1 MNRFKIA
8 GLYLIFFI
16 FIAILISGCATA
28 PPVRS
33 FVMGVD
39 SISARNASTGKTYI
53 ITSAMPSIRDNDL
66 AFQEVARYVE
76 NALSL
81 KGYLR
86 TKNMDTAD
94 LLIYLSYKIGE
105 PVKSYHTHTQPGM
118 AMPVYGIWMATPS
131 RSQTIE
137 ITTYL
142 VTMILEAYNL
152 KDQNNKSQ
160 LWMTT
165 TTLGVFNPDL
175 RDILPFMVAAS
186 SDYLGENTSKKISV
200 TIQEDDPKY
209 LKIMK

>member
-1 MNRFKIA
+1 
-8 GLYLIFFI
+8 
-16 FIAILISGCATA
+16 
-28 PPVRS
+28 
-33 FVMGVD
+33 MGVD